1 MAAVRFVSSHPTDR
15 GHLVAAQTESRSSFW
30 TFLTNH
36 AHVLVCVAED
46 PDIRGRDIATRVG
59 ITERAA
65 QAIIT
70 DLVDEGYVTRTKVG
84 RRNHYTIDAQA
95 PLRHPLEEDHT
106 IGEILVTLGRLKP
119 RRVGTT
125 GS

>member
-1 MAAVRFVSSHPTDR
+1 VAQKVSRP
-15 GHLVAAQTESRSSFW
+15 SSW

-46 PDIRGRDIATRVG
+46 PDIRGRDIAARVG

-65 QAIIT
+65 QAIIA
-70 DLVDEGYVTRTKVG
+70 DLVDEGYLTRTKLG
-84 RRNHYTIDAQA
+84 RRNHYTVNPKA

-119 RRVGTT
+119 KRTTASRR
-125 GS
+125 